1 MFAFVVLIL
10 FLFAQACLI
19 PASIEMKG
27 DYLWRLDTKHI
38 QNGEQ
43 RGKKK
48 RIKCKRKQNKW
59 S

>member
-19 PASIEMKG
+19 PASSEMKG
-27 DYLWRLDTKHI
+27 DYLMPKQI
-38 QNGEQ
+38 ENGEQ
-43 RGKKK
+43 RGTKKF
-48 RIKCKRKQNKW
+48 IKHKSKHNKW

>member
-19 PASIEMKG
+19 PASSEMKG
-27 DYLWRLDTKHI
+27 DYLRRLDAKQI

-48 RIKCKRKQNKW
+48 LIKHKSMHNKW